1 MNGRDHAAASSPV
14 RTVTTSG
21 IESAAVASRETISAC
36 ACGERSTAAWAVPG
50 RSPMSSAKRPRAV
63 SSAASSTRSTA
74 RPTRRGEV
82 LGESGGVGMR
92 STIQG
97 TIGEM
102 VAGNG
107 PGDSP
112 GNDGSSLV
120 RAPTRAAYS
129 FADTDRAVIF
139 PIRRRASSA
148 RSRTASRIPECG
160 TARAGN
166 RPAFPHGRS
175 AGG

>member
-1 MNGRDHAAASSPV
+1 MNGRDHAATSAPV

-21 IESAAVASRETISAC
+21 IESAAAASRETISAC

-50 RSPMSSAKRPRAV
+50 RSPTSSAKRPRPV

-74 RPTRRGEV
+74 RPTRRGKV
-82 LGESGGVGMR
+82 LGESGGLGMR
-92 STIQG
+92 SAVQG

-102 VAGNG
+102 VAGNES
-107 PGDSP
+107 GDSP

-120 RAPTRAAYS
+120 RAPTRTAYS

-139 PIRRRASSA
+139 PIRTLSGAWDESMDVVLESRGVRRGSCGHES
-148 RSRTASRIPECG
+148 EC
-160 TARAGN
+160 RMMC
-166 RPAFPHGRS
+166 
-175 AGG
+175 